1 MDLDILNYL
10 SLISDRRR
18 KQGIRYPQ
26 HKMLALI
33 LIGTLAG
40 RVGYRSITRFCKEH
54 EAYLSK
60 VLKLKHGVPSHV
72 SLTAIVEGVDYK
84 EFERS
89 INDWSKSKRKDQK
102 NSSKAKLKNV
112 ISLDGKAIKSS
123 VKNGTSKS
131 QNFIA
136 FVNAFCSENEIV
148 VTSIA
153 YENGKGSEQQ
163 TLRDLIVE
171 LGIKGAVFT
180 ADAAHPSKKL

>member
-1 MDLDILNYL
+1 MEVWGLSEALTRLQKPHSMTASRFFLGSQQRPELD
-10 SLISDRRR
+10 
-18 KQGIRYPQ
+18 
-26 HKMLALI
+26 
-33 LIGTLAG
+33 
-40 RVGYRSITRFCKEH
+40 

-60 VLKLKHGVPSHV
+60 ILELKHGVPSHV

-89 INDWSKSKRKDQK
+89 INHWSKSKRTERKR
-102 NSSKAKLKNV
+102 SSKDKTKNV

-148 VTSIA
+148 VTSMA

-163 TLRDLIVE
+163 TLRDLIAE

-180 ADAAHPSKKL
+180 ADAAHPSKNL